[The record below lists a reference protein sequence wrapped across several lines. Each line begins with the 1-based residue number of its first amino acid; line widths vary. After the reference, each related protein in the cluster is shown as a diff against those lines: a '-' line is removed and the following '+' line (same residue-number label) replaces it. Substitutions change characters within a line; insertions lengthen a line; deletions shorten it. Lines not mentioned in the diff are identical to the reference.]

1 MSGSRRV
8 YVTVAAWT
16 LAVPLCV
23 AAVLGAVSAVSAVSV
38 VSAVWVTLPYTTPPR
53 NGELPPQLL
62 TVVVAVLGML
72 AVAVAVAG
80 WAALSAVRESQRWR
94 PRDD

>member
-1 MSGSRRV
+1 MVSGSRRV

-23 AAVLGAVSAVSAVSV
+23 AAVLGA

-72 AVAVAVAG
+72 AVAVAG
-80 WAALSAVRESQRWR
+80 WAALSAIRESQRWR
-94 PRDD
+94 PRHD